1 MDEKKLKNK
10 QYYLDNREKILER
23 NKKYYYDNIEIKK
36 EYNRKYWEL
45 NKDKYLERRSKSAE
59 YKTKHRLYYHNY
71 YKIKD
76 ELPKDTKLKMKDI
89 EVYNNSK
96 QELTVYFN

>member
-10 QYYLDNREKILER
+10 QYYLDNKEKILER
-23 NKKYYYDNIEIKK
+23 NKKYYYDNIEIRK
-36 EYNRKYWEL
+36 ECNRKYWEL
-45 NKDKYLERRSKSAE
+45 NKDKYLKQRSKSAE

-71 YKIKD
+71 YKMKD
-76 ELPKDTKLKMKDI
+76 DLPKDTKLKMKDI
-89 EVYNNSK
+89 EVYNNPK